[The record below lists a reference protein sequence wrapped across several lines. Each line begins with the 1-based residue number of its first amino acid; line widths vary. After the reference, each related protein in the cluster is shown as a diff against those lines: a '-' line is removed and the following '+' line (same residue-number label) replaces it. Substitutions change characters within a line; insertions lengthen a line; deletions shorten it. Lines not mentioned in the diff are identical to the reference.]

1 MENINI
7 EQLSKSSEE
16 LMELINETNNVIRL
30 PQSHLKEDFQT
41 YVISRYINRAAP
53 IISPTGYLAAY
64 AGASGIDFIRNTLAK
79 NKARQALLGY
89 YQELVAKN
97 GLLIKAQ
104 QNIIKELEQCQ
115 NKTSSEVQILN
126 ARLAEL
132 TAIIER
138 MAALRSRVEM

>member
-7 EQLSKSSEE
+7 EQLSKSSKE

-30 PQSHLKEDFQT
+30 PQSHLKEDFQNYIISS
-41 YVISRYINRAAP
+41 YVNKTVP
-53 IISPTGYLAAY
+53 IISPTAYLVTY
-64 AGASGIDFIRNTLAK
+64 AGASGIDYIRNTLAK

-115 NKTSSEVQILN
+115 NKASSEVQVLN

-138 MAALRSRVEM
+138 MEVLRSRVEM